1 MTARLLTGPYSDNPC
16 SVPYLSQSTAN
27 TLLDKSALHAW
38 SEHPM
43 LGNQRKP
50 ATKAMDKGQL
60 LHKLVLGEGAEIEV
74 IEADNYRTKLAQE
87 IRDRAIEQHR
97 VPMLAK
103 DHDDII
109 RSLETIQNN
118 IRAFGIALDG
128 ESEVGLEWTEP
139 GRTTDVLC
147 RCRIDHLTSST
158 IIDVK
163 KTQSAHP
170 KACARS
176 VVNYGYHVQQAAY
189 INAAAAL
196 KPELVGAIDYILLFI
211 EVEPPYAVLPAR
223 LDGAL
228 AQMGQMRWQRAVL
241 AWEECL
247 ATGHWPSYSA
257 GIARLECPAWA
268 MNDEMVALHKA
279 AEEST

>member
-1 MTARLLTGPYSDNPC
+1 MTAHLLTCTAREYYADPC
-16 SVPYLSQSTAN
+16 AVPSLTQSIAN
-27 TLLDKSALHAW
+27 TLLNESPLHAW
-38 SEHPM
+38 SEHPK

-97 VPMLAK
+97 VPMLARE
-103 DHDDII
+103 HADIMGA
-109 RSLETIQNN
+109 LETIQNN
-118 IRAFGIALDG
+118 IRAFGVHLDG
-128 ESEVGLEWTEP
+128 QSEVGIEWTEA
-139 GRTTDVLC
+139 GKDADVLC
-147 RCRIDHLTSST
+147 RCRIDHLTGST

-170 KACARS
+170 KAAARS
-176 VVNYGYHVQQAAY
+176 VITYGYHVQQAAY
-189 INAAAAL
+189 TNALAAL
-196 KPELVGAIDYILLFI
+196 KPELAGAIDYILLFI

-228 AQMGQMRWQRAVL
+228 KQMGEMRWRSAVL
-241 AWEECL
+241 AWERCL
-247 ATGHWPSYSA
+247 ATGHWPSYSE
-257 GIARLECPAWA
+257 GIARLEAPPWA
-268 MNDEMVALHKA
+268 ITEQMTETM
-279 AEEST
+279 EETA